1 MEKNGREGEP
11 MKRVSIRL
19 IVAAAILAAMVLAGT
34 LAGPPVAGWA
44 MRLLYPREFS
54 EIVSREAGE
63 FGLPEELVYA
73 VIRAESGFDHKATSR
88 AQARGLMQLTEGT
101 FRWMAEE
108 YPPENGGRD
117 VFDANDNVHCGCAL
131 LRLLIDHYG
140 DLRVALAAY
149 NAGMGN
155 VDNWLRDPQLS
166 PDGQELEKI
175 PFPETAAY
183 VERVQENRG
192 VYHRLYSKKGA

>member
-1 MEKNGREGEP
+1 

-19 IVAAAILAAMVLAGT
+19 IVATVALAGVT
-34 LAGPPVAGWA
+34 LAGALAGPPLAGWA
-44 MRLLYPREFS
+44 MRLMYPRQYA

-73 VIRAESGFDHKATSR
+73 VIRAESGFDRMATSR
-88 AQARGLMQLTEGT
+88 AQAQGLMQLTEGT

-108 YPPENGGRD
+108 YPPEHGGAD

-155 VDNWLRDPQLS
+155 VDKWLCDPDLS
-166 PDGQELEKI
+166 PDGQVLQKI

-183 VERVQENRG
+183 VERVQQNRG
-192 VYHRLYSKKGA
+192 LYQRLYR